1 MDYAQA
7 KRWDDCPLCGGDIDA
22 LGLGAAMI
30 WWAML
35 GAISAAHHGWANFP
49 ANGASRE
56 VYVQYVDL
64 YVGLVRYRRKK
75 FLRRTNGVKLVL
87 FLQ

>member
-7 KRWDDCPLCGGDIDA
+7 KRGDDCPWCGGDIDA
-22 LGLGAAMI
+22 LGLGAATI
-30 WWAML
+30 WVML
-35 GAISAAHHGWANFP
+35 GAISVAHHGWLIFW

-64 YVGLVRYRRKK
+64 YVGLVRFRIKK
-75 FLRRTNGVKLVL
+75 PNDAA
-87 FLQ
+87 